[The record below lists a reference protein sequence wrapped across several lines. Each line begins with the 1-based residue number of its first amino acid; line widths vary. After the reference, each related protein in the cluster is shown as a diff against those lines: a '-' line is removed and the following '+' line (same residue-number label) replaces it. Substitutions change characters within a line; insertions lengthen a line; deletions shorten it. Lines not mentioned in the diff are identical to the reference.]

1 MREAVRKLLSEAVL
15 GGIAGAF
22 AGYFIASTYISV
34 ADKLFHWSHEVMM
47 VSIQMC
53 VATPAPFIG
62 AITGALAAKAN
73 KPWAAL
79 KIGIITG
86 VVASVLFGIPIFLW
100 SPSPLEEILLAAV
113 PNLLTGL
120 LMGMFF
126 EARLGAPM
134 EEAEA

>member
-1 MREAVRKLLSEAVL
+1 MRSMFRKLLSEVVL

-22 AGYFIASTYISV
+22 AGYFIAATYISV
-34 ADKLFHWSHEVMM
+34 ADKLFHWSHEVML
-47 VSIQMC
+47 VSIQLC
-53 VATPAPFIG
+53 VSTPAPFIG
-62 AITGALAAKAN
+62 AITGALAVKVN

-86 VVASVLFGIPIFLW
+86 VAASILFGVPIFLW
-100 SPSPLEEILLAAV
+100 SPSPFEELLLAAV

-126 EARLGAPM
+126 ESRFSTPL

>member
-1 MREAVRKLLSEAVL
+1 MRETFRRLVSEAVL

-62 AITGALAAKAN
+62 AITGALAGKAN

-86 VVASVLFGIPIFLW
+86 VVATVLFSIPILW
-100 SPSPLEEILLAAV
+100 GPSPLEEILLAAV

-126 EARLGAPM
+126 EARLGAPL
-134 EEAEA
+134 EGAEA